1 MTSRVDGTTQTT
13 IRVPMAALAVLLVL
27 AASLVAAGPQAPR
40 AAAAADGRP
49 NVIVIMTDD
58 QSVADMAVMPK
69 TRSLLGD
76 AGTTFVNSFA
86 SHPLCCPARAT
97 MLTGQYGHNHGIRHN
112 SGPNGGFDNF
122 DWSEHIGLWLQNDG
136 YRTAHIGKT
145 LNGYGANDEVPAGWD
160 LWATLWGNPQQR
172 SYDYDLNIN
181 GTVVEYG
188 QEPTDHLT
196 DVLAG
201 LSTDFIA
208 DANGDPFFVLL
219 PALAP
224 HVEDTGPP
232 RAAPRHEGVFADVPL
247 PRGPAFN
254 EADVGDK
261 PPGLIGSLP
270 LLTNPEIRALEGLHQ
285 DRLESLLTVD
295 DLVESIVDTLDA
307 EGVLDNTIILF
318 TSDNGYLMGEHRLA
332 KKKNVVY
339 EEAVRVPL
347 LVRGPGFGAGVVE
360 TDLVSNVDL
369 VATIL
374 EATGATPALIPDG
387 RPLQTPLEDRALF
400 LHSGPRGNVDNVW
413 FEAVRTER
421 YIHVEYSNNQRE
433 FYDLAEDPFQL
444 DNRRSDP
451 AYADIRN
458 DLAQMLDV
466 FRTCV
471 GAGCLATY
479 SDSSGGVTDTDGD
492 GVPDNVDNCP
502 TVPNPGQADRD
513 ADGIGD
519 ACDAD
524 DNPGE
529 LSGIVL
535 AVSGY
540 NTAPTIL
547 VGPRDQAIDLAV
559 IPVYGADRYRYRYRR
574 GLRNWS
580 GWVQFDHGDTVRI
593 GGLVNGEPYTVQ
605 VGSRVDAR
613 WSTEATSATVSPRAG

>member
-1 MTSRVDGTTQTT
+1 
-13 IRVPMAALAVLLVL
+13 
-27 AASLVAAGPQAPR
+27 
-40 AAAAADGRP
+40 
-49 NVIVIMTDD
+49 
-58 QSVADMAVMPK
+58 
-69 TRSLLGD
+69 
-76 AGTTFVNSFA
+76 
-86 SHPLCCPARAT
+86 
-97 MLTGQYGHNHGIRHN
+97 
-112 SGPNGGFDNF
+112 
-122 DWSEHIGLWLQNDG
+122 
-136 YRTAHIGKT
+136 
-145 LNGYGANDEVPAGWD
+145 
-160 LWATLWGNPQQR
+160 
-172 SYDYDLNIN
+172 
-181 GTVVEYG
+181 
-188 QEPTDHLT
+188 
-196 DVLAG
+196 
-201 LSTDFIA
+201 
-208 DANGDPFFVLL
+208 
-219 PALAP
+219 
-224 HVEDTGPP
+224 
-232 RAAPRHEGVFADVPL
+232 
-247 PRGPAFN
+247 
-254 EADVGDK
+254 
-261 PPGLIGSLP
+261 
-270 LLTNPEIRALEGLHQ
+270 
-285 DRLESLLTVD
+285 
-295 DLVESIVDTLDA
+295 
-307 EGVLDNTIILF
+307 
-318 TSDNGYLMGEHRLA
+318 
-332 KKKNVVY
+332 
-339 EEAVRVPL
+339 
-347 LVRGPGFGAGVVE
+347 VVE

-400 LHSGPRGNVDNVW
+400 LHSGPRGNVANVW

-444 DNRRSDP
+444 DNRKNDP
-451 AYADIRN
+451 AYADVRN

-502 TVPNPGQADRD
+502 TVPNPDQADRD

-574 GLRNWS
+574 GSRNWS

-593 GGLVNGEPYTVQ
+593 GGLVNGESYTVQ